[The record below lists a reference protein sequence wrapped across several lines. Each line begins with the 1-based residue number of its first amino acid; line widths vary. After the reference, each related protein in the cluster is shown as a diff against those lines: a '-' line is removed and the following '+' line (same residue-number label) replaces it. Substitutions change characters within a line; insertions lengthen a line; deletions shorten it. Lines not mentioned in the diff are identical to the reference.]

1 MHIIKKIFLFA
12 AKTVLAIIL
21 IALLAVI
28 ATSISPI
35 YEFKAPEPFSGPD
48 VFNPYRNLDTA
59 YCWKRGSPG
68 KVCV

>member
-28 ATSISPI
+28 ATSILFTSRLNVNQSLTNL
-35 YEFKAPEPFSGPD
+35 FCD
-48 VFNPYRNLDTA
+48 FNENWYKHIN
-59 YCWKRGSPG
+59 
-68 KVCV
+68 KVSKTKKIKPL